1 MVIGEKAA
9 IKTLLGGAT
18 FSRLTFFLLF
28 SPSLGCLAHSTILA
42 SSPLLPFPPLAR
54 PILTFFTPRRFPFLT
69 LPSFF
74 RGFHLRARLIKICN
88 YGLINDLK
96 KSCEL
101 TSACLK
107 RFHVASRQPS
117 CKPTSTTSC
126 RRPSVSPRY
135 SLPHRFF
142 TLHLTTPS
150 HYLSST
156 PTLLLFLGLAWFPFV
171 NPLDHLI

>member
-42 SSPLLPFPPLAR
+42 SLPPPPLSPAR
-54 PILTFFTPRRFPFLT
+54 SPYPHFFYSASLPIPHSPV
-69 LPSFF
+69 FF

-117 CKPTSTTSC
+117 CIPTSTTSC
-126 RRPSVSPRY
+126 RRPSVSPLATLCHTVSSPSI
-135 SLPHRFF
+135 SLPPPTTSPLLLRFF
-142 TLHLTTPS
+142 SSSVLLS
-150 HYLSST
+150 SRSST
-156 PTLLLFLGLAWFPFV
+156 P
-171 NPLDHLI
+171 